1 MKKRR
6 IKAFTLIEMVLA
18 MMLAAI
24 VMSMAYTVFT
34 IFSRLY
40 SDYRIK
46 NLDHANLQL
55 IRLALGR
62 DMECA
67 SLAEVD
73 ENGLHLKD
81 SLRREEVS
89 YTPSG
94 DYLLRRAGTVT
105 DSLRM
110 KDLKMYCS
118 FEGSDVSEGITDYLV
133 LKFIYHKKPM
143 EISIHRNYSSAELL
157 TYQDP
162 DTDD

>member
-81 SLRREEVS
+81 SLGREEVS

-94 DYLLRRAGTVT
+94 DYCCAGQV
-105 DSLRM
+105 R
-110 KDLKMYCS
+110 
-118 FEGSDVSEGITDYLV
+118 
-133 LKFIYHKKPM
+133 
-143 EISIHRNYSSAELL
+143 
-157 TYQDP
+157 
-162 DTDD
+162 